1 MKGYKA
7 HGRRLFLP
15 ALLAACLASACSRAP
30 DGESAELV
38 IRGGQLLDMVSDAPN
53 VRPIK
58 GLVVSGG
65 RIGRIISADS
75 SDELPNAPQVIE
87 AGTNIV
93 MPGLIDSHIHFRPW
107 VPEPALHFGVTTV
120 MDTGPCGAECGDDP
134 NGFIIG
140 HAKAMNAPDAAGPT
154 MYYTGI
160 KLDGPDGVEAI
171 EVYRVQSLEEIP
183 EKIDW
188 LAGLGASGIKVEE
201 SLPPELRGKIVEEA
215 NRRGLPVMGHSRD
228 ARESI
233 SVGMKFIEHMDP
245 ITRLVAKDPAKVA
258 KAPDPADQMDFNK
271 VPEFIKLMV
280 ENGVYLNPTMVGRYG
295 AVSARA
301 QEFYEEDKQ
310 LLETEVFAKVPQA
323 HRERYLNGSLSA
335 RNLPPAEKARRQK
348 GYENVQRFV
357 REFSEAGGLLLAAT
371 DMGNSR
377 MPGIALYREMQMLVD
392 AGVSPYKALLG
403 ATRYAAGFMK
413 KADLIGTLAEG
424 RQADI
429 LVLGSSPVENIAA
442 TKDILY
448 VIRKGRIARAP

>member
-1 MKGYKA
+1 
-7 HGRRLFLP
+7 
-15 ALLAACLASACSRAP
+15 
-30 DGESAELV
+30 
-38 IRGGQLLDMVSDAPN
+38 
-53 VRPIK
+53 
-58 GLVVSGG
+58 
-65 RIGRIISADS
+65 
-75 SDELPNAPQVIE
+75 
-87 AGTNIV
+87 
-93 MPGLIDSHIHFRPW
+93 
-107 VPEPALHFGVTTV
+107 
-120 MDTGPCGAECGDDP
+120 
-134 NGFIIG
+134 
-140 HAKAMNAPDAAGPT
+140 
-154 MYYTGI
+154 
-160 KLDGPDGVEAI
+160 
-171 EVYRVQSLEEIP
+171 LEEIP